1 MRWLWLTRA
10 FLSTAHH
17 SKQSEFPS
25 SLADPATTSPDQGD
39 SVPEKRCVPLGY
51 GPYLSTHICPCLS
64 GKNTGL
70 CRRVIHGPSSAGV
83 RDEGSASR
91 FSSLYL
97 IASLPCHF
105 AVLCTWFE
113 GEALNILG
121 FQRRECMGSYYH
133 PPPSITCEWYVV
145 TITQSSVTCEWY
157 VVTIIHPVY
166 HMCMACDYYH
176 PVLYHMCMACGYY
189 HPVLCHVW
197 MVSVLEALYHSHF
210 TKLRRYLS
218 ACIAED
224 LNLVPLLKAW
234 CNGAHLQVR
243 GWWDGRQRQEDGWK
257 LPSQLS

>member
-1 MRWLWLTRA
+1 MGLPENSARRVPLSRTSNPPGDEMTLTHTA

-121 FQRRECMGSYYH
+121 FQRRECMG
-133 PPPSITCEWYVV
+133 
-145 TITQSSVTCEWY
+145 
-157 VVTIIHPVY
+157 
-166 HMCMACDYYH
+166 
-176 PVLYHMCMACGYY
+176 GYY
-189 HPVLCHVW
+189 HP
-197 MVSVLEALYHSHF
+197 
-210 TKLRRYLS
+210 T
-218 ACIAED
+218 
-224 LNLVPLLKAW
+224 PLLHV
-234 CNGAHLQVR
+234 NGM
-243 GWWDGRQRQEDGWK
+243 
-257 LPSQLS
+257 